1 VSLLVAEQKR
11 NVSACFN
18 EDTCTYLHHVYHQV
32 ASGLLQKKGE
42 EKGNHKGKLLREK
55 HKPIGH
61 KNKVGMISQALN
73 TKKRQGT
80 SRSNKT
86 HLLCKRVLSDLYFL
100 AQGQRLQLPD
110 TRSHQGYRAKGDVHI
125 FFVDRKKNF

>member
-1 VSLLVAEQKR
+1 M
-11 NVSACFN
+11 SARFN

-73 TKKRQGT
+73 TKKKPG
-80 SRSNKT
+80 NK
-86 HLLCKRVLSDLYFL
+86 LLDQNAPFVQESSVCCTWNQKFL
-100 AQGQRLQLPD
+100 
-110 TRSHQGYRAKGDVHI
+110 
-125 FFVDRKKNF
+125 FVA

>member
-42 EKGNHKGKLLREK
+42 EKGNHKGKLLGEK

-73 TKKRQGT
+73 TKKPG
-80 SRSNKT
+80 NKSLGQNAPFE
-86 HLLCKRVLSDLYFL
+86 HFFL
-100 AQGQRLQLPD
+100 PGIP
-110 TRSHQGYRAKGDVHI
+110 
-125 FFVDRKKNF
+125 NW